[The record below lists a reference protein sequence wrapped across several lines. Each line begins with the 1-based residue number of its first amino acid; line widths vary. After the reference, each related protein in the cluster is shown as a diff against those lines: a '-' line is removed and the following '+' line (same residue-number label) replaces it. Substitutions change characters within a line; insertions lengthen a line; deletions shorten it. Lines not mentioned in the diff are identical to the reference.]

1 MRRNTHAVLGT
12 GYEVTEAGRPQAGQ
26 QIVIMSGPAGAGR
39 STAIGA
45 LEDLGF
51 EAIDNLPLSFL
62 ARLVSGSIERPVVI
76 GIDPRNRDFSVDRLL
91 AALGEIEAATGGAPS
106 LVYLDCDAA
115 TLVRRYS
122 ETRRRHPLSPHGTP
136 LAGIERERALLAPVR
151 ARADVLIDT
160 SAMTPH
166 ELRAEMARH
175 FGEGDRGGLAVTL
188 QSFSYKRGLPRGSDM
203 VIDVRF
209 LRNPHWEAE
218 LRPLDGRDPIVRA
231 FVELD
236 ATYAPFYARLAD
248 LVRLLLPAY
257 LAEGKSYFGLA
268 VGCTGGR
275 HRSVAVVE
283 DLAKTLAA
291 DGWRVS
297 IRHRELER
305 APDDAAA
312 VGVGTA

>member
-1 MRRNTHAVLGT
+1 MLGT

-26 QIVIMSGPAGAGR
+26 QIVIVSGPAGAGR
-39 STAIGA
+39 TTAIRA

-62 ARLVSGSIERPVVI
+62 PRLVSGSIERSVVI
-76 GIDPRNRDFSVDRLL
+76 GIDPRNREFSVERLL
-91 AALGEIEAATGGAPS
+91 AALGEIEAASGRAPA

-115 TLVRRYS
+115 VLVRRYS
-122 ETRRRHPLSPHGTP
+122 ETRRRHPLSPHGSP
-136 LAGIERERALLAPVR
+136 LAGIERERALLAALR
-151 ARADVLIDT
+151 DRADVLIDT

-166 ELRAEMARH
+166 ELRAEMAGH
-175 FGEGDRGGLAVTL
+175 FGEEGDRGGLAVTL
-188 QSFSYKRGLPRGSDM
+188 QSFSYKRGLPRGADM
-203 VIDVRF
+203 VVDVRF

-218 LRPLDGRDPIVRA
+218 LRALDGRDPAVRA

-236 ATYAPFYARLAD
+236 PAYAPFHARLAE
-248 LVRLLLPAY
+248 LVRFLLPAY
-257 LAEGKSYFGLA
+257 RAEGKSYFGLA

-275 HRSVAVVE
+275 HRSVAVTE
-283 DLAKTLAA
+283 DLGKMLAT

-305 APDDAAA
+305 ALDDAAA
-312 VGVGTA
+312 VGVGAV

>member
-1 MRRNTHAVLGT
+1 VLGT

-39 STAIGA
+39 STAIRA

-62 ARLVSGSIERPVVI
+62 SRLVSGSIERSVVI
-76 GIDPRNRDFSVDRLL
+76 GIDPRNREFSVERLL
-91 AALGEIEAATGGAPS
+91 AALGEIEVASGRAPV

-151 ARADVLIDT
+151 DHADVLIDT
-160 SAMTPH
+160 TPMTPH

-175 FGEGDRGGLAVTL
+175 FGEEEQRGGLAVTL

-218 LRPLDGRDPIVRA
+218 LRPLDGRDPTVRA

-236 ATYAPFYARLAD
+236 PAYAPFYDRLTD
-248 LVRLLLPAY
+248 LVRFLLPAY

-283 DLAKTLAA
+283 DLGKMLAA

-305 APDDAAA
+305 APDDAAP